1 MRGKITL
8 ENGVESIFFLT
19 DEDVETLELKAAEV
33 RERSG
38 NDILQDYNIA
48 NEMAYGAH
56 KWAEQLRER
65 QAKKAET
72 PAGGAAGESK
82 VTKNNITPSL

>member
-8 ENGVESIFFLT
+8 ENGEESIFFLT

-33 RERSG
+33 RKRNAG
-38 NDILQDYNIA
+38 NNILSNYSIA
-48 NEMAYGAH
+48 NEMVYGAH
-56 KWAEQLRER
+56 KWAKQLRER

-72 PAGGAAGESK
+72 PAGGAAGESR
-82 VTKNNITPSL
+82 

>member
-19 DEDVETLELKAAEV
+19 DEDVKVLELKAAEV
-33 RERSG
+33 RKRNAG
-38 NDILQDYNIA
+38 NNILSNYNIA
-48 NEMAYGAH
+48 NEMAYGAR

-65 QAKKAET
+65 QAKKEET
-72 PAGGAAGESK
+72 PAGGAAGESR
-82 VTKNNITPSL
+82 